1 VTVSEVRLAGLT
13 FNSGPDSDGDEFI
26 ISDVE
31 GWDGPGVE
39 QITVERPISDGAL
52 VVLGR
57 QTARTLVLT
66 GWVVAVPENMGRA
79 RRKLAAAM
87 ASIVGTDG
95 ALAVDEEDG
104 TYALSVRLLQG
115 LRTKQAGPLA
125 ITFEAT
131 LLAADPTKTLVSSS

>member
-1 VTVSEVRLAGLT
+1 MTVSEVRLAGLT

-39 QITVERPISDGAL
+39 LIAVERPISDGAL
-52 VVLGR
+52 IVLGR
-57 QTARTLVLT
+57 QTARTLVIT

-87 ASIVGTDG
+87 ASIVGTNG
-95 ALAVDEEDG
+95 TLAVDEEDD
-104 TYALSVRLLQG
+104 TYALTVRLAQG
-115 LRTKQAGPLA
+115 IRTKQAGPLA

-131 LLAADPTKTLVSSS
+131 LLAPDPAKTVVAS

>member
-1 VTVSEVRLAGLT
+1 MTVSEVRLAGLT
-13 FNSGPDSDGDEFI
+13 FNSGPDGDGDEFI
-26 ISDVE
+26 VSEVE

-39 QITVERPISDGAL
+39 QITVERPISDGAI

-79 RRKLAAAM
+79 RRKLATAM
-87 ASIVGTDG
+87 ASIVAADGT
-95 ALAVDEEDG
+95 LAVDEEDG
-104 TYALSVRLLQG
+104 TYALTVRLAQG
-115 LRTKQAGPLA
+115 IRTKQAGPLA

-131 LLAADPTKTLVSSS
+131 LVAATPAKTPIGSS

>member
-13 FNSGPDSDGDEFI
+13 FNSGPDGDGDEFI

-39 QITVERPISDGAL
+39 LISVERPISDGAIL
-52 VVLGR
+52 VLGR
-57 QTARTLVLT
+57 QTARTIVIT

-79 RRKLAAAM
+79 RRKLATAM
-87 ASIVGTDG
+87 ASIVAANGT
-95 ALAVDEEDG
+95 LAVDEEDD
-104 TYALSVRLLQG
+104 TYSLTVRLAQG
-115 LRTKQAGPLA
+115 LRTKQAGPVA

-131 LLAADPTKTLVSSS
+131 LLASNPAKTPTGS